1 MLTLDLLFVMICAGL
16 PILVFSIGLLVW
28 RRVGADAKGR
38 GTIVPQYDPPT
49 DLSPAEVGVL
59 YDYHFDDREVTA
71 TLVDLVLQKYVAI
84 HQRAD
89 KHFFG
94 DKVVY
99 EFELL
104 RDDGVLD
111 LRYHEQAILDGL
123 FGVVTVKRNA
133 RIQAQVS
140 DPTARAQIAAVYPAD
155 TVSLIGRRVSI
166 DELAP
171 YFFQYI
177 TEAHQQTLRTLTQRG
192 YFKSDPDVAG
202 VGFIMSGLLLGALAF
217 FIHGI
222 LFVSIVI
229 CAGIA
234 LVFGLIM
241 RARTSRGTKA
251 KEYID
256 GFLFYLHVAE
266 KDRLHTLQS
275 PHKAMRKGEVVELYE
290 KYLPYAIALGLVDE
304 WSAQF
309 SGSYVQQ
316 RPLTSRDEITTLAA
330 SIQAAFT
337 G

>member
-1 MLTLDLLFVMICAGL
+1 MVSLELLFIIICILL
-16 PILVFSIGLLVW
+16 PVLVLSVGLLTW
-28 RRVGADAKGR
+28 RRVGVDAKGQ

-59 YDYHFDDREVTA
+59 YDYHFADREVTA
-71 TLVDLVLQKYVAI
+71 TLIDLVLQKYVAI

-123 FGVVTVKRNA
+123 FGIVTVKRNA

-140 DPTARAQIAAVYPAD
+140 DPTARAQITAYPAD
-155 TVSLIGRRVSI
+155 TVSLIGRRISI

-171 YFFQYI
+171 YFFQYV

-192 YFKSDPDVAG
+192 YFKSDPDIAG
-202 VGFIMSGLLLGALAF
+202 VSFVMSGLLLGALAF
-217 FIHGI
+217 FIHGVLLI
-222 LFVSIVI
+222 SIVV
-229 CAGIA
+229 CAVIA
-234 LVFGLIM
+234 LLFGLIM

-256 GFLFYLHVAE
+256 GFLYYLRVAE
-266 KDRLHTLQS
+266 KDRLYTLQS
-275 PHKAMRKGEVVELYE
+275 PHKAMRKGEVVALYE

-309 SGSYVQQ
+309 SENYVQ
-316 RPLTSRDEITTLAA
+316 RTPLTSREEVTRLAA
-330 SIQAAFT
+330 SVQAAFIA
-337 G
+337 

>member
-1 MLTLDLLFVMICAGL
+1 MVSFELLYIVICILL
-16 PILVFSIGLLVW
+16 PVLVLSIGLLIW
-28 RRVGADAKGR
+28 RRVGVDAKGK
-38 GTIVPQYDPPT
+38 GTIIPQYDPPT

-59 YDYHFDDREVTA
+59 YDYHFADREVTA
-71 TLVDLVLQKYVAI
+71 TLIDLVLQKYVAI

-133 RIQAQVS
+133 RTQAQVS
-140 DPTARAQIAAVYPAD
+140 DPTARAQITAYPAD
-155 TVSLIGRRVSI
+155 TVSLIGRRISI

-171 YFFQYI
+171 YFFQYV

-192 YFKSDPDVAG
+192 YFKSDPDIAG
-202 VGFIMSGLLLGALAF
+202 VSFGMSGLLLGALAF
-217 FIHGI
+217 FIHGVLLI
-222 LFVSIVI
+222 SIVV
-229 CAGIA
+229 CAVIA
-234 LVFGLIM
+234 LLFGLIM

-256 GFLFYLHVAE
+256 GFLYYLRVAE
-266 KDRLHTLQS
+266 KDRLYTLQS
-275 PHKAMRKGEVVELYE
+275 PHKAIRKGEVVALYE

-309 SGSYVQQ
+309 SGSYVQ
-316 RPLTSRDEITTLAA
+316 RTPLTSREEVTRLAA
-330 SIQAAFT
+330 SVQAAFIA
-337 G
+337 